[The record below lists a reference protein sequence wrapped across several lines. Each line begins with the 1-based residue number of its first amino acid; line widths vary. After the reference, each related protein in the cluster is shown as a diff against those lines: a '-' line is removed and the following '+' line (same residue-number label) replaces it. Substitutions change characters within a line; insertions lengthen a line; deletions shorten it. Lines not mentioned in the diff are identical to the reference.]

1 MSNSLFHISEFRHN
15 PLMKSH
21 HRREPLD
28 TSSFINCRIMPS
40 FFAPKLLIP
49 NLTPRIKTISGSV
62 IQAQTR
68 LVFPISTSSI
78 FASWRPGVRSQRRFG
93 RLGCYCFSRAG
104 AGQSFT
110 NFTASSTSIAP
121 VRSPRLVR
129 LI

>member
-49 NLTPRIKTISGSV
+49 SLTPLKATISGSV
-62 IQAQTR
+62 IQAQKR

-78 FASWRPGVRSQRRFG
+78 FASWREIPRRALAAWDLLFQPLRSGAFVHELHRF
-93 RLGCYCFSRAG
+93 L
-104 AGQSFT
+104 
-110 NFTASSTSIAP
+110 NE
-121 VRSPRLVR
+121 
-129 LI
+129 